1 MRDQTLQLLMLL
13 SVLGAI
19 GLRPDA
25 AWAQQPDPPQ
35 EPVSEPAAAPDA
47 EEPSEQPVAAPE
59 ASDYTAA
66 PSDDSVQ
73 AQEDAWKR
81 ERLKELLGSFKQSA
95 SQSKLPRRSFA
106 VTKREGAPMLDYQ
119 KSIICVY
126 HDDGSAPLHMQ
137 CDQATKR
144 CLVAEESVFR
154 LSPLPPDA
162 PKGAEPTRVPTKTSP
177 AQVKSCYQSI
187 SIEEFAALELQGF
200 SMVPAI
206 LETPYGY
213 QRDEL
218 HRSLQTHFDLRSR
231 LLLGVHYQG
240 SLDLDGD
247 QPWKNTLTVE
257 TRSTYEH
264 WSAYDKRRHRFR
276 FIEGELSLAPFRAEG
291 TIFEY
296 DYGRTSD
303 EPLLFIG
310 TMIGPPKR
318 YDIHLGLGLGTTIGR
333 LDYRTLAGT
342 RQVFIDMLEGRVN
355 WEVLQ
360 GLALEDY
367 LMLRIGA
374 GIGTRRY
381 SDQDTGPLYLY
392 PEASVKSAWLIG
404 ERGLGQVLFDASA
417 RYGWESS
424 SGVTWTSANVKASG
438 EWVAITI
445 SDQPLS
451 VFVQPE
457 LEYMKLKDGDA
468 ILSGRELRLMAG
480 LRLSLF
486 VPPPPSPQAL
496 VSGDDEVVY

>member
-1 MRDQTLQLLMLL
+1 MRDQTSPLLMLL
-13 SVLGAI
+13 SVLVALG
-19 GLRPDA
+19 GLSDQ

-35 EPVSEPAAAPDA
+35 EPVSTPAAEP
-47 EEPSEQPVAAPE
+47 EEETSQDPVPSPPRDERNSLSDEQVE
-59 ASDYTAA
+59 AIKARTGE
-66 PSDDSVQ
+66 Q
-73 AQEDAWKR
+73 ALLR
-81 ERLKELLGSFKQSA
+81 NLLGTINPPQRQPQTA
-95 SQSKLPRRSFA
+95 RRSFV
-106 VTKREGAPMLDYQ
+106 VTKREGAPMLDY
-119 KSIICVY
+119 KKPIICVY
-126 HDDGSAPLHMQ
+126 YNDGSAPLHMQ

-144 CLVAEESVFR
+144 CLVAEESIFR
-154 LSPLPPDA
+154 LSPLPADA
-162 PKGAEPTRVPTKTSP
+162 PKAAEPKRVPTKTSP

-187 SIEEFAALELQGF
+187 SQVEFGALELQGF

-218 HRSLQTHFDLRSR
+218 HRTLQTHFDLRSR

-240 SLDLDGD
+240 SLDLEGD

-264 WSAYDKRRHRFR
+264 WSAYNKRRHRFR

-291 TIFEY
+291 TLFEY

-318 YDIHLGLGLGTTIGR
+318 YDIHLGLGLGTTVGR

-355 WEVLQ
+355 WEILQ

-381 SDQDTGPLYLY
+381 SDQDTGPLYIY
-392 PEASVKSAWLIG
+392 PEASIKSAWLIG
-404 ERGLGQVLFDASA
+404 ARGLGQVLFDASA

-468 ILSGRELRLMAG
+468 ILSGRELRMMAG

-496 VSGDDEVVY
+496 ASGDEVVY